1 MIDAPSRAFVSSR
14 QKIRHPE
21 EASCSTVSRLA
32 SSPAPRLPVAPAQ
45 AQSYPNKPVTIIVPF
60 GAGGPTDIVARVIA
74 DRLSASLG
82 QRFIVENAAGAA
94 GITGSARAARSA
106 PDGYTLLMGPMS
118 TMSFS
123 PTFYPSAPV
132 HTLKDFEP
140 VGIVASAPIVIVGS
154 KEIPGNTLKEFM
166 ASAKKKAKLSNGNAG
181 AGTTSHLACVM
192 LNARFGLDPAIVPYK
207 SSGAAVA
214 DMLTGTID
222 YVCDQ
227 STSVMGQVTAGAI
240 KPLAVLA
247 PAPSPALPGVP
258 TIAQAGYPG
267 AEMVVWNALFA
278 PKGTPREI
286 ITQLNAAI
294 GKGITDPAALERFA
308 KLGAEPPPPA
318 DRSPEALAKIH
329 AADVEKWGK
338 VIRDAKI
345 ELAVVTPG
353 GACPAAS
360 TCERRRAHAEAA
372 HRTARQE
379 RPRCQESARRGLARS

>member
-1 MIDAPSRAFVSSR
+1 MIHRRMIDRM
-14 QKIRHPE
+14 IDL
-21 EASCSTVSRLA
+21 LA
-32 SSPAPRLPVAPAQ
+32 CAAIALSIIPQAHAQ
-45 AQSYPNKPVTIIVPF
+45 PFPNKPITIIVPF

-74 DRLSASLG
+74 ERLTATLG
-82 QRFIVENAAGAA
+82 QRVIVENAAGAA
-94 GITGSARAARSA
+94 GITGSARAARAA
-106 PDGYTLLMGPMS
+106 PDGYTLLLGPMS

-123 PTFYPSAPV
+123 PTIYPNAPV

-140 VGIVASAPIVIVGS
+140 VGIVASAPIVVVGNKS
-154 KEIPGNTLKEFM
+154 IPGNTLKEFM
-166 ASAKKKAKLSNGNAG
+166 ASAKKKPKLSNGNAG
-181 AGTTSHLACVM
+181 VGTTSHLACVM
-192 LNARFGLDPAIVPYK
+192 LNARFGVEPAIVPYK

-227 STSVMGQVTAGAI
+227 STSVMGQVNAGAI

-247 PAPSPALPGVP
+247 PSPSPALPGVP

-294 GKGITDPAALERFA
+294 VKGIEDPTALERFK
-308 KLGAEPPPPA
+308 KLGAEPPPA
-318 DRSPEALAKIH
+318 SDRSPQALAKIH

-345 ELAVVTPG
+345 PIK
-353 GACPAAS
+353 
-360 TCERRRAHAEAA
+360 
-372 HRTARQE
+372 
-379 RPRCQESARRGLARS
+379 

>member
-1 MIDAPSRAFVSSR
+1 MVHHRMICLLACAAVSLAIAPQANAQPYPS
-14 QKIRHPE
+14 K
-21 EASCSTVSRLA
+21 
-32 SSPAPRLPVAPAQ
+32 PA
-45 AQSYPNKPVTIIVPF
+45 TIIVPF

-74 DRLSASLG
+74 ESLSASLG
-82 QRFIVENAAGAA
+82 QRFIVENAPGAA
-94 GITGSARAARSA
+94 GLTGSARAARSA

-123 PTFYPSAPV
+123 PTFYPNAPV

-154 KEIPGNTLKEFM
+154 KDIAGNTLKEFI

-192 LNARFGLDPAIVPYK
+192 LNGRFGLDPAVVPYK

-214 DMLTGTID
+214 DILTGTID

-247 PAPSPALPGVP
+247 PSPSPALPGVP

-286 ITQLNAAI
+286 IKQLNAAI
-294 GKGITDPAALERFA
+294 AKGITDPAALERFA
-308 KLGAEPPPPA
+308 KLGAEPPPA
-318 DRSPEALAKIH
+318 SDRSPEALAKIH
-329 AADVEKWGK
+329 GADVEKWGK

-345 ELAVVTPG
+345 EVK
-353 GACPAAS
+353 
-360 TCERRRAHAEAA
+360 
-372 HRTARQE
+372 
-379 RPRCQESARRGLARS
+379 

>member
-1 MIDAPSRAFVSSR
+1 MF
-14 QKIRHPE
+14 H
-21 EASCSTVSRLA
+21 RLA
-32 SSPAPRLPVAPAQ
+32 TCVVTSAAIALSAPAQ
-45 AQSYPNKPVTIIVPF
+45 AQSYPTKPVTIIVPF

-154 KEIPGNTLKEFM
+154 KEIQGNTLKEFM

-345 ELAVVTPG
+345 ELK
-353 GACPAAS
+353 
-360 TCERRRAHAEAA
+360 
-372 HRTARQE
+372 
-379 RPRCQESARRGLARS
+379 

>member
-1 MIDAPSRAFVSSR
+1 MVRFMIRGLLTCAAV
-14 QKIRHPE
+14 I
-21 EASCSTVSRLA
+21 
-32 SSPAPRLPVAPAQ
+32 LPTLSQ
-45 AQSYPNKPVTIIVPF
+45 AQSFPDKPITIIVPF

-74 DRLSASLG
+74 DRLSATLG
-82 QRFIVENAAGAA
+82 QRAIVENAPGAS
-94 GITGSARAARSA
+94 GLTGSARAARSA

-123 PTFYPSAPV
+123 PTFYPKAPV

-140 VGIVASAPIVIVGS
+140 IGIVASAPIVIVAS
-154 KEIPGNTLKEFM
+154 KDIAGDSLKDFI

-181 AGTTSHLACVM
+181 VGTTSHLACVM
-192 LNARFGLDPAIVPYK
+192 LNSRFGIDPAIVPYK

-214 DMLTGTID
+214 DILTGTID

-227 STSVMGQVTAGAI
+227 STSVMGQVTAGGVKA
-240 KPLAVLA
+240 LAVLA
-247 PAPSPALPGVP
+247 PSPSAALPGVP

-278 PKGTPREI
+278 PKGTPPAI
-286 ITQLNAAI
+286 IKQINAAVA
-294 GKGITDPAALERFA
+294 KGVDDPTALERFQ

-345 ELAVVTPG
+345 EV
-353 GACPAAS
+353 
-360 TCERRRAHAEAA
+360 
-372 HRTARQE
+372 Q
-379 RPRCQESARRGLARS
+379 

>member
-1 MIDAPSRAFVSSR
+1 MF
-14 QKIRHPE
+14 H
-21 EASCSTVSRLA
+21 RLA
-32 SSPAPRLPVAPAQ
+32 TSVLACTALALSAPAH
-45 AQSYPNKPVTIIVPF
+45 AQPYPNKPVTIIVPF

-74 DRLSASLG
+74 DRLTASFGG
-82 QRFIVENAAGAA
+82 QRFIVENAPGAA
-94 GITGSARAARSA
+94 GITGSARAARST

-154 KEIPGNTLKEFM
+154 KEIQGNTLKEFM
-166 ASAKKKAKLSNGNAG
+166 ANAKKKAKLSNGNAG

-192 LNARFGLDPAIVPYK
+192 LNARFGVDPAIVPYK

-227 STSVMGQVTAGAI
+227 STSVMGQVSAGAI

-247 PAPSPALPGVP
+247 PSASPALPGVQ

-286 ITQLNAAI
+286 ITQINAAI
-294 GKGITDPAALERFA
+294 GKGITDPTALERFQ
-308 KLGAEPPPPA
+308 KLGAEPPTAA

-338 VIRDAKI
+338 VIRDAK
-345 ELAVVTPG
+345 VQV
-353 GACPAAS
+353 
-360 TCERRRAHAEAA
+360 
-372 HRTARQE
+372 Q
-379 RPRCQESARRGLARS
+379 

>member
-1 MIDAPSRAFVSSR
+1 MFHRLLVCAAVS
-14 QKIRHPE
+14 
-21 EASCSTVSRLA
+21 LA
-32 SSPAPRLPVAPAQ
+32 ILVPAH
-45 AQSYPNKPVTIIVPF
+45 AQSYPTKPVTIIVPF

-123 PTFYPSAPV
+123 PTFYPNAPV

-154 KEIPGNTLKEFM
+154 KDIQGNTLKEFM

-227 STSVMGQVTAGAI
+227 STSVMGQVSAGAI

-247 PAPSPALPGVP
+247 PSPSAALPGVP

-329 AADVEKWGK
+329 AGDVEKWGK
-338 VIRDAKI
+338 VIRDANI
-345 ELAVVTPG
+345 QV
-353 GACPAAS
+353 
-360 TCERRRAHAEAA
+360 
-372 HRTARQE
+372 Q
-379 RPRCQESARRGLARS
+379 

>member
-1 MIDAPSRAFVSSR
+1 MIHRRMIDR
-14 QKIRHPE
+14 IIDL
-21 EASCSTVSRLA
+21 LA
-32 SSPAPRLPVAPAQ
+32 CVAIALSIIPQAHAQ
-45 AQSYPNKPVTIIVPF
+45 PFPNKPITIIVPF

-74 DRLSASLG
+74 ERLTTTLG
-82 QRFIVENAAGAA
+82 QRVIVENAAGAA

-123 PTFYPSAPV
+123 PTIYPNAPV

-154 KEIPGNTLKEFM
+154 KEIPGNTLKEFL

-192 LNARFGLDPAIVPYK
+192 LNARSGLDPAVVPYK

-247 PAPSPALPGVP
+247 PSPSPALPGVP

-286 ITQLNAAI
+286 ITQINAAI
-294 GKGITDPAALERFA
+294 GKGLTDPAALERFA
-308 KLGAEPPPPA
+308 KLGAEPPPAA
-318 DRSPEALAKIH
+318 DRSPQALAKIH

-338 VIRDAKI
+338 VIRDAKVEI
-345 ELAVVTPG
+345 K
-353 GACPAAS
+353 
-360 TCERRRAHAEAA
+360 
-372 HRTARQE
+372 
-379 RPRCQESARRGLARS
+379 

>member
-1 MIDAPSRAFVSSR
+1 MIHGLLACAAITLSIGPQAHAQPYPS
-14 QKIRHPE
+14 
-21 EASCSTVSRLA
+21 
-32 SSPAPRLPVAPAQ
+32 
-45 AQSYPNKPVTIIVPF
+45 KPVTIIVPF

-74 DRLSASLG
+74 ESLGSSLG
-82 QRFIVENAAGAA
+82 QRFIVENAPGAA
-94 GITGSARAARSA
+94 GITGSARAARAA

-123 PTFYPSAPV
+123 PTFYPNAPV

-140 VGIVASAPIVIVGS
+140 VGIVASAPIVMVGS
-154 KEIPGNTLKEFM
+154 KDIPGNTLKEFV
-166 ASAKKKAKLSNGNAG
+166 ASAKKKAKLANGNAG

-214 DMLTGTID
+214 DILTGTID

-227 STSVMGQVTAGAI
+227 STSVMGQVSAGTI

-247 PAPSPALPGVP
+247 PSPSPALKGVP

-278 PKGTPREI
+278 PKGTPSAI

-294 GKGITDPAALERFA
+294 AKGIDDPAALERFQ
-308 KLGAEPPPPA
+308 KLGAEPPTAA
-318 DRSPEALAKIH
+318 DRPAQARAKNR
-329 AADVEKWGK
+329 AGDGEQWGK
-338 VIRDAKI
+338 GVRDANI
-345 ELAVVTPG
+345 ELK
-353 GACPAAS
+353 
-360 TCERRRAHAEAA
+360 
-372 HRTARQE
+372 
-379 RPRCQESARRGLARS
+379 

>member
-1 MIDAPSRAFVSSR
+1 MFQRLIGFMACSFMACAG
-14 QKIRHPE
+14 
-21 EASCSTVSRLA
+21 ASLA
-32 SSPAPRLPVAPAQ
+32 ILPQAQ
-45 AQSYPNKPVTIIVPF
+45 AQPYPNKPATIIVPF

-74 DRLSASLG
+74 ESLSASLG

-123 PTFYPSAPV
+123 PTLYPNAPV

-154 KEIPGNTLKEFM
+154 KDIPGNTLKEFV
-166 ASAKKKAKLSNGNAG
+166 AAAKKKPKLSNGNAG
-181 AGTTSHLACVM
+181 VGTTSHLACVL
-192 LNARFGLDPAIVPYK
+192 LNSRFGIDPAIVPYK

-240 KPLAVLA
+240 KALAVLA
-247 PAPSPALPGVP
+247 PSPSPALPGVP

-278 PKGTPREI
+278 PKGTPPDI
-286 ITQLNAAI
+286 IKQLNAAI
-294 GKGITDPAALERFA
+294 AKGIDDPTALERFK
-308 KLGAEPPPPA
+308 KLGAEPPPA
-318 DRSPEALAKIH
+318 SDRSPQALAKIH

-338 VIRDAKI
+338 VIRDAKV
-345 ELAVVTPG
+345 EVK
-353 GACPAAS
+353 
-360 TCERRRAHAEAA
+360 
-372 HRTARQE
+372 
-379 RPRCQESARRGLARS
+379 

>member
-1 MIDAPSRAFVSSR
+1 MILRLLACA
-14 QKIRHPE
+14 
-21 EASCSTVSRLA
+21 ALALSTLSTA
-32 SSPAPRLPVAPAQ
+32 HAQ
-45 AQSYPNKPVTIIVPF
+45 PFPNKPITIIVPF
-60 GAGGPTDIVARVIA
+60 GAGGPTDIVARVIGE
-74 DRLSASLG
+74 RLTAILG
-82 QRFIVENAAGAA
+82 QRAVVENVAGAA
-94 GITGSARAARSA
+94 GITGATRAARAA

-123 PTFYPSAPV
+123 PTFYPNAPV

-140 VGIVASAPIVIVGS
+140 VGIVASAPIVMVGR
-154 KEIPGNTLKEFM
+154 KDIAGNTLKEFVAAM
-166 ASAKKKAKLSNGNAG
+166 KKSPKLTNGNAG
-181 AGTTSHLACVM
+181 IGTTSHLACVM
-192 LNARFGLDPAIVPYK
+192 LNARFGVDPAIVPYK
-207 SSGAAVA
+207 SSGAAVQ

-247 PAPSPALPGVP
+247 AAASPALPGVP

-278 PKGTPREI
+278 PKGTPREV

-294 GKGITDPAALERFA
+294 AKGITDPAALERFQ
-308 KLGAEPPPPA
+308 KLGAEPPPAA
-318 DRSPEALAKIH
+318 DRSAAALAKIH

-345 ELAVVTPG
+345 EVK
-353 GACPAAS
+353 
-360 TCERRRAHAEAA
+360 
-372 HRTARQE
+372 
-379 RPRCQESARRGLARS
+379 

>member
-1 MIDAPSRAFVSSR
+1 MVHHRMMYLLACAAAAVSLSIAPQAN
-14 QKIRHPE
+14 
-21 EASCSTVSRLA
+21 
-32 SSPAPRLPVAPAQ
+32 AQ
-45 AQSYPNKPVTIIVPF
+45 TYPSKPVTIIVPF

-74 DRLSASLG
+74 ERLGASLG
-82 QRFIVENAAGAA
+82 QRFIVENAPGAA
-94 GITGSARAARSA
+94 GLTGSARAARSA

-123 PTFYPSAPV
+123 PTIYPNAPV

-154 KEIPGNTLKEFM
+154 KDIPGNTLKEFV

-192 LNARFGLDPAIVPYK
+192 LNGRFGLDPAIVPYK

-214 DMLTGTID
+214 DILTGTID

-247 PAPSPALPGVP
+247 PSPSPALKGVP

-278 PKGTPREI
+278 PKDTPREI
-286 ITQLNAAI
+286 IKQLNAAI

-308 KLGAEPPPPA
+308 KLGAEPPPA
-318 DRSPEALAKIH
+318 SDRSPEALAKIH
-329 AADVEKWGK
+329 GADVEKWGK

-345 ELAVVTPG
+345 EVK
-353 GACPAAS
+353 
-360 TCERRRAHAEAA
+360 
-372 HRTARQE
+372 
-379 RPRCQESARRGLARS
+379 

>member
-1 MIDAPSRAFVSSR
+1 MF
-14 QKIRHPE
+14 H
-21 EASCSTVSRLA
+21 RLA
-32 SSPAPRLPVAPAQ
+32 TCVFACAAMAITVPAHAQ
-45 AQSYPNKPVTIIVPF
+45 PYPNKPVTIIVPF

-74 DRLSASLG
+74 DRLGASLG

-123 PTFYPSAPV
+123 PTIYPNAPV

-154 KEIPGNTLKEFM
+154 KEIQGNTLKEFM
-166 ASAKKKAKLSNGNAG
+166 ANAKKKPKLSNGNAG

-192 LNARFGLDPAIVPYK
+192 LNARFGVDPAIVPYK

-227 STSVMGQVTAGAI
+227 STSVMGQVTAGSI

-247 PAPSPALPGVP
+247 PSTSPALPGVP

-286 ITQLNAAI
+286 INQVNAAI
-294 GKGITDPAALERFA
+294 GKGISDPAALERFA

-318 DRSPEALAKIH
+318 DRSPQALGKIH

-338 VIRDAKI
+338 VIRDAKVEI
-345 ELAVVTPG
+345 K
-353 GACPAAS
+353 
-360 TCERRRAHAEAA
+360 
-372 HRTARQE
+372 
-379 RPRCQESARRGLARS
+379 

>member
-1 MIDAPSRAFVSSR
+1 MIHRRMIDL
-14 QKIRHPE
+14 
-21 EASCSTVSRLA
+21 LA
-32 SSPAPRLPVAPAQ
+32 CAAIALSAIPQAHAQ
-45 AQSYPNKPVTIIVPF
+45 PFPNKPITIIVPF

-74 DRLSASLG
+74 ERLTATLG
-82 QRFIVENAAGAA
+82 QRVIVENAAGAA

-123 PTFYPSAPV
+123 PTFYPNAPV

-140 VGIVASAPIVIVGS
+140 VGIVASAPIVMVGS

-192 LNARFGLDPAIVPYK
+192 LNASFGLDPAIVPYK

-240 KPLAVLA
+240 KALAVLA
-247 PAPSPALPGVP
+247 PAPSSALPGVP

-278 PKGTPREI
+278 PKGTPPEI
-286 ITQLNAAI
+286 IKQINEAI
-294 GKGITDPAALERFA
+294 GKGLTDPAALERFA
-308 KLGAEPPPPA
+308 KLGAEPPPAA

-345 ELAVVTPG
+345 QV
-353 GACPAAS
+353 
-360 TCERRRAHAEAA
+360 
-372 HRTARQE
+372 Q
-379 RPRCQESARRGLARS
+379 

>member
-1 MIDAPSRAFVSSR
+1 MF
-14 QKIRHPE
+14 H
-21 EASCSTVSRLA
+21 RLA
-32 SSPAPRLPVAPAQ
+32 SCFSTCAATAMSIIAMSIIVPAHAQ
-45 AQSYPNKPVTIIVPF
+45 PYPSKPVTIIVPF

-74 DRLSASLG
+74 ERLSASMG

-94 GITGSARAARSA
+94 GITGSARAARST

-123 PTFYPSAPV
+123 PTFYPNAPV

-140 VGIVASAPIVIVGS
+140 IGIVASAPIVMVGS
-154 KEIPGNTLKEFM
+154 KDIPGATLKEFV

-192 LNARFGLDPAIVPYK
+192 LNARFGLDPAVVPYK

-214 DMLTGTID
+214 DILTGTID

-247 PAPSPALPGVP
+247 PSPSPALPGVP

-286 ITQLNAAI
+286 ITQINAAI

-308 KLGAEPPPPA
+308 KLGAEAPPPA

-329 AADVEKWGK
+329 ASDVDKWGK
-338 VIRDAKI
+338 VIREAKI
-345 ELAVVTPG
+345 EV
-353 GACPAAS
+353 
-360 TCERRRAHAEAA
+360 
-372 HRTARQE
+372 Q
-379 RPRCQESARRGLARS
+379 

>member
-1 MIDAPSRAFVSSR
+1 MF
-14 QKIRHPE
+14 H
-21 EASCSTVSRLA
+21 RLA
-32 SSPAPRLPVAPAQ
+32 TCVFASAAIALSAPAH
-45 AQSYPNKPVTIIVPF
+45 AQPYPNKPVTIIVPF

-123 PTFYPSAPV
+123 PTFYPTAPV

-154 KEIPGNTLKEFM
+154 KEIQGNTLKEFM

-192 LNARFGLDPAIVPYK
+192 LNARFGVDPAIVPYK

-227 STSVMGQVTAGAI
+227 STSVMGQVQAGSI

-247 PAPSPALPGVP
+247 PSPSAALPGVP
-258 TIAQAGYPG
+258 TISQAGYPG

-278 PKGTPREI
+278 PKGTP
-286 ITQLNAAI
+286 
-294 GKGITDPAALERFA
+294 P
-308 KLGAEPPPPA
+308 
-318 DRSPEALAKIH
+318 
-329 AADVEKWGK
+329 
-338 VIRDAKI
+338 
-345 ELAVVTPG
+345 
-353 GACPAAS
+353 
-360 TCERRRAHAEAA
+360 
-372 HRTARQE
+372 
-379 RPRCQESARRGLARS
+379 

>member
-1 MIDAPSRAFVSSR
+1 MF
-14 QKIRHPE
+14 H
-21 EASCSTVSRLA
+21 RLA
-32 SSPAPRLPVAPAQ
+32 TSVLACTALALSAPAH
-45 AQSYPNKPVTIIVPF
+45 AQPYPNKPVTIIVPF

-74 DRLSASLG
+74 DRLTASFGG
-82 QRFIVENAAGAA
+82 QRFIVENAPGAA
-94 GITGSARAARSA
+94 GITGSARAARST

-154 KEIPGNTLKEFM
+154 KEIQGNTLKEFM
-166 ASAKKKAKLSNGNAG
+166 ANAKKKAKLSNGNAG

-192 LNARFGLDPAIVPYK
+192 LNARFGVDPAIVPYK

-227 STSVMGQVTAGAI
+227 STSVMGQVSAGAI

-247 PAPSPALPGVP
+247 PSASPALPGVQ

-286 ITQLNAAI
+286 IAQINAAI
-294 GKGITDPAALERFA
+294 GKGITDPVALERFA
-308 KLGAEPPPPA
+308 KLGAEPPQPA

-345 ELAVVTPG
+345 ELK
-353 GACPAAS
+353 
-360 TCERRRAHAEAA
+360 
-372 HRTARQE
+372 
-379 RPRCQESARRGLARS
+379 

>member
-1 MIDAPSRAFVSSR
+1 MFGF
-14 QKIRHPE
+14 
-21 EASCSTVSRLA
+21 LA
-32 SSPAPRLPVAPAQ
+32 CAAISLAALSQAQ
-45 AQSYPNKPVTIIVPF
+45 AQPYPNKPVTIIVPF

-74 DRLSASLG
+74 ERLSASLG
-82 QRFIVENAAGAA
+82 QRFIVENAPGAA
-94 GITGSARAARSA
+94 GITGSARVARSA

-123 PTFYPSAPV
+123 PTFYPNAPV

-154 KEIPGNTLKEFM
+154 KDISGNTVKEFV
-166 ASAKKKAKLSNGNAG
+166 ASAKKKAKLANGNAG

-192 LNARFGLDPAIVPYK
+192 LNTRFGLDPAIVPYK

-214 DMLTGTID
+214 DILTGTID

-240 KPLAVLA
+240 KALAVLA
-247 PAPSPALPGVP
+247 PSPSPALSGVP

-286 ITQLNAAI
+286 ITQINAAI
-294 GKGITDPAALERFA
+294 AKGITDPAALERFA
-308 KLGAEPPPPA
+308 KLGAEPPPAA

-345 ELAVVTPG
+345 EV
-353 GACPAAS
+353 
-360 TCERRRAHAEAA
+360 
-372 HRTARQE
+372 Q
-379 RPRCQESARRGLARS
+379 

>member
-1 MIDAPSRAFVSSR
+1 MIRFM
-14 QKIRHPE
+14 IRGLLTC
-21 EASCSTVSRLA
+21 AA
-32 SSPAPRLPVAPAQ
+32 IALPTLSQ
-45 AQSYPNKPVTIIVPF
+45 AQSFPDKPITIIVPF

-74 DRLSASLG
+74 DRLSATLG
-82 QRFIVENAAGAA
+82 QRAIVENAAGGA
-94 GITGSARAARSA
+94 GLTGSARAARSA

-123 PTFYPSAPV
+123 PTFYPKAPV
-132 HTLKDFEP
+132 HTLKDFDP
-140 VGIVASAPIVIVGS
+140 IGIVASAPIVMVAS
-154 KEIPGNTLKEFM
+154 KDIAGDTLKDFI

-192 LNARFGLDPAIVPYK
+192 LNSRFGLDPAIVPYK

-214 DMLTGTID
+214 DILTGTID

-227 STSVMGQVTAGAI
+227 STSVMGQVTAGGVKA
-240 KPLAVLA
+240 LAVLA
-247 PAPSPALPGVP
+247 PSPSPALPGVP

-278 PKGTPREI
+278 PKGTPPAI
-286 ITQLNAAI
+286 IKQINAAVA
-294 GKGITDPAALERFA
+294 KGIDDPSSLERFR

-345 ELAVVTPG
+345 EVV
-353 GACPAAS
+353 
-360 TCERRRAHAEAA
+360 
-372 HRTARQE
+372 Q
-379 RPRCQESARRGLARS
+379 

>member
-1 MIDAPSRAFVSSR
+1 MF
-14 QKIRHPE
+14 H
-21 EASCSTVSRLA
+21 RLA
-32 SSPAPRLPVAPAQ
+32 TCVFASAAIALSAPAH
-45 AQSYPNKPVTIIVPF
+45 AQPYPNKPVTIIVPF

-123 PTFYPSAPV
+123 PTFYPTAPV

-154 KEIPGNTLKEFM
+154 KEIQGNTLKEFM

-192 LNARFGLDPAIVPYK
+192 LNARFGVDPAIVPYK

-227 STSVMGQVTAGAI
+227 STSVMGQVQAGAI

-247 PAPSPALPGVP
+247 PSASAALPGVP

-286 ITQLNAAI
+286 ISQINAAI
-294 GKGITDPAALERFA
+294 GKGITDPTALERFA
-308 KLGAEPPPPA
+308 KLGAEPPPSA

-345 ELAVVTPG
+345 ELK
-353 GACPAAS
+353 
-360 TCERRRAHAEAA
+360 
-372 HRTARQE
+372 
-379 RPRCQESARRGLARS
+379 

>member
-1 MIDAPSRAFVSSR
+1 
-14 QKIRHPE
+14 
-21 EASCSTVSRLA
+21 
-32 SSPAPRLPVAPAQ
+32 
-45 AQSYPNKPVTIIVPF
+45 
-60 GAGGPTDIVARVIA
+60 
-74 DRLSASLG
+74 
-82 QRFIVENAAGAA
+82 
-94 GITGSARAARSA
+94 
-106 PDGYTLLMGPMS
+106 MS

-123 PTFYPSAPV
+123 PTFYPNAPV

-154 KEIPGNTLKEFM
+154 KEIQGNTLKEFM

-345 ELAVVTPG
+345 ELK
-353 GACPAAS
+353 
-360 TCERRRAHAEAA
+360 
-372 HRTARQE
+372 
-379 RPRCQESARRGLARS
+379 